1 MSIIELKNVDVD
13 FPQKKGKL
21 VKAVNSV
28 SLSIEKGDIYGIVGF
43 SGAGKSTLV
52 RTINLLQKPSAGD
65 IEVDGTQFVK
75 DGKQVISNKELQ
87 LKRRNI
93 GMIFKT

>member
-28 SLSIEKGDIYGIVGF
+28 SLSM
-43 SGAGKSTLV
+43 A
-52 RTINLLQKPSAGD
+52 
-65 IEVDGTQFVK
+65 
-75 DGKQVISNKELQ
+75 
-87 LKRRNI
+87 
-93 GMIFKT
+93 